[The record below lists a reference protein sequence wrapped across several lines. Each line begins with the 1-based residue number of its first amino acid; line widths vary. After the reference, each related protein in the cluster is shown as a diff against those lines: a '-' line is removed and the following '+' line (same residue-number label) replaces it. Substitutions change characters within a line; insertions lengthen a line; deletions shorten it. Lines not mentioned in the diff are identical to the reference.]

1 LLLPILLL
9 FANNLWGQQLGFC
22 PGNTGQPIFTEDF
35 GSGLSNGP
43 ALPAGST
50 TYSYTDGTPE
60 DGSYTISS
68 VTPHYDWHR
77 IADHT
82 PNDTN
87 GKAFIV
93 NADFT
98 PGEFFRRTVDGLCEN
113 TSYEFSSWLLNL
125 LPASGCN
132 N

>member
-1 LLLPILLL
+1 T
-9 FANNLWGQQLGFC
+9 FR
-22 PGNTGQPIFTEDF
+22 EV
-35 GSGLSNGP
+35 LSNGP
-43 ALPAGST
+43 PLAAGNT
-50 TYSYTDGTPE
+50 TYLYANGVPE

-68 VTPHYDWHR
+68 VTPHFDWHR
-77 IADHT
+77 ITDHT

-132 N
+132 NSGIPINVKFEIRDATDKIGRAHV